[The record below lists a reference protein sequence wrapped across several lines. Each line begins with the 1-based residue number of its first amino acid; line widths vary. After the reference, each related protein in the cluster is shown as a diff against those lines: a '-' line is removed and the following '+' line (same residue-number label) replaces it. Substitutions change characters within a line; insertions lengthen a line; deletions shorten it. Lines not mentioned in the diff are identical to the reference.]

1 LGVTASGVITGNTLP
16 SPVSIEGS
24 LFYKS
29 DTDVFYVSNG
39 SAWNLVSNASPATTG
54 GTVTIAT
61 INEGGSFNYNIG
73 IDFTDDVDTDGQLIY
88 TLVSG
93 TLPSGC
99 VLPTTGNSS
108 FTGTASGVASNTS
121 YTWSIKVTD
130 TSGGTATQNYQQQI
144 NNVPPSFV
152 SPAPGNLGAHFDSN
166 RSVSYTF
173 IATALIGAV
182 TYSVSSGD
190 IPIGT
195 ALNGSTGV
203 LSGTA
208 SSVVTDTT
216 SSFVIRATD
225 SGGSYIDRSY
235 GITIKAPVVL
245 NFSYSSRSSQ
255 SWAVPTGL
263 TQFTTHL
270 WGGGGSAGTQGPGPG
285 GGGGYSWAN
294 VTTQPGAIFKLWVP
308 ESGLGTD
315 QCGGGGGYAKIVY
328 SSETDANT
336 VAVAGGGGGCGTLT
350 QAGQG
355 GGSTTAS
362 TSEYQGAS
370 QTSGGSAATC
380 AGSCGS
386 GGTPPFGFWT
396 CAGAH
401 WQGGHGAGGSNDVK
415 GWAGGWPGGGSA
427 GGGNGCNG
435 GGGGGGWYGG
445 GNGGDSAAINGE
457 SAAGGSGY
465 VAGITSGSSN
475 IAGAQCT
482 VVTGGSDGG
491 GQTGS
496 PASTAASN
504 HYPGGGIGYGAN
516 SGGYHIGG
524 GPSHVAGK
532 GYIVIVY

>member
-29 DTDVFYVSNG
+29 DTDVFYVSDG

-173 IATALIGAV
+173 NATSSLGESI
-182 TYSVSSGD
+182 TFSVSSGD

-208 SSVVTDTT
+208 GAVESDTT
-216 SSFVIRATD
+216 SSFVIRATE
-225 SGGSYIDRSY
+225 SAGGYIDRSY
-235 GITIKAPVVL
+235 DITIKAPVAI
-245 NFSYSSRSSQ
+245 NFSYSSRANQ
-255 SWAVPTGL
+255 SWSVPTGV
-263 TQFTTHL
+263 TQFTVRL
-270 WGGGGSAGTQGPGPG
+270 WGGGGSAGTNGSGSA
-285 GGGGYSWAN
+285 GGGGYSWAKID
-294 VTTQPGAIFKLWVP
+294 TQAGAIFKLWIP
-308 ESGLGTD
+308 ESGVGTD
-315 QCGGGGGYAKIVY
+315 QNGGGGGYAKIVY

-336 VAVAGGGGGCGTLT
+336 VAVAGGGGGFGTNQT
-350 QAGQG
+350 AGQG
-355 GGSTTAS
+355 GGATT
-362 TSEYQGAS
+362 TTTDQYYGAS
-370 QTSGGSAATC
+370 QTSGGAASSC
-380 AGSCGS
+380 AGACTS
-386 GGTPPFGFWT
+386 GGTPPFGFFT

-401 WQGGHGAGGSNDVK
+401 WQGGHGAGGENDVK
-415 GWAGGWPGGGSA
+415 GWSGGWPGGGSA

-435 GGGGGGWYGG
+435 AGAGGGWYGG
-445 GNGGDSAAINGE
+445 GNGGDRGGNGA
-457 SAAGGSGY
+457 SAAGGTGY
-465 VAGITSGSSN
+465 VAGVTSGSSN
-475 IAGAQCT
+475 ISGAQCT

-491 GQTGS
+491 GQTGN
-496 PASTAASN
+496 PANYDTSN
-504 HYPGGGIGYGAN
+504 YYPGGGIAYGAN
-516 SGGYHIGG
+516 TGGYWGG
-524 GPSHVAGK
+524 NGPGHVAGK